1 MVSFRRYSRTKFFP
15 ILYTRLTKSCYD
27 GQRSFINRGC
37 RRVRPG
43 TGVIMS
49 QKILVIEDEP
59 TLARLLSYNLTQEGY
74 ETTVAD
80 HGGEGLQMALQR
92 PFDLIVLDI
101 MLPGMNGFE
110 ILTKLRQ
117 SGQRTPVIILTAR
130 NAEEEVVQGL
140 KHGADDYI
148 TKPFGV
154 AELLARVSA
163 VLRRSGSDEQTKS
176 ESAEKIITAGE
187 LAIYPDKY
195 EVVVGGEVV
204 PLRPKEFEVLLY
216 LVQRPGMVITRDDLM
231 NVVWGFDYIGGQRTV
246 DVHVSSLRK
255 KLELSQQSVRIE
267 SIRGVGYKLVM
278 PRKLVSPK

>member
-1 MVSFRRYSRTKFFP
+1 MQYARK
-15 ILYTRLTKSCYD
+15 L
-27 GQRSFINRGC
+27 
-37 RRVRPG
+37 
-43 TGVIMS
+43 GVEMS

-74 ETTVAD
+74 DTTVID
-80 HGGEGLQMALQR
+80 HGAEGLQTALQR
-92 PFDLIVLDI
+92 SFELIILDI

-110 ILTKLRQ
+110 ILSRLRQ
-117 SGQRTPVIILTAR
+117 SGNSTPVIVLTAR

-140 KHGADDYI
+140 KRGADDYI

-163 VLRRSGSDEQTKS
+163 VLRRTSQEEGKPS
-176 ESAEKIITAGE
+176 ESTEKVITAGE
-187 LAIYPDKY
+187 LSIYPEKY
-195 EVVVGGEVV
+195 EVILCGESV

-255 KLELSQQSVRIE
+255 KLELGQQSVQIE
-267 SIRGVGYKLVM
+267 SIRGVGYKFVM
-278 PRKLVSPK
+278 PKKLGTPK

>member
-1 MVSFRRYSRTKFFP
+1 
-15 ILYTRLTKSCYD
+15 
-27 GQRSFINRGC
+27 
-37 RRVRPG
+37 
-43 TGVIMS
+43 MS
-49 QKILVIEDEP
+49 HKVLVIEDEP

-74 ETTVAD
+74 ETTVID
-80 HGGEGLQMALQR
+80 HGSEGLQTALQR
-92 PFDLIVLDI
+92 SFDLIILDI

-110 ILTKLRQ
+110 VLSRLRQ
-117 SGQRTPVIILTAR
+117 HGVRTPVIILTAR

-163 VLRRSGSDEQTKS
+163 VLRRSQNEEPAPVASN
-176 ESAEKIITAGE
+176 EKVIAVGE
-187 LAIYPDKY
+187 LSIYPEKY
-195 EVVVGGEVV
+195 EVVVNGEPI

-255 KLELSQQSVRIE
+255 KLELGQQSVQIE

-278 PRKLVSPK
+278 PKKLASPKL

>member
-1 MVSFRRYSRTKFFP
+1 
-15 ILYTRLTKSCYD
+15 
-27 GQRSFINRGC
+27 
-37 RRVRPG
+37 
-43 TGVIMS
+43 
-49 QKILVIEDEP
+49 
-59 TLARLLSYNLTQEGY
+59 
-74 ETTVAD
+74 
-80 HGGEGLQMALQR
+80 GEGLQTALQNK
-92 PFDLIVLDI
+92 FDLIILDI

-110 ILTKLRQ
+110 VLNRMRQ
-117 SGQRTPVIILTAR
+117 NGVRTPVIILTAR

-163 VLRRSGSDEQTKS
+163 VLRRTQQEDSRPVVSDEKV
-176 ESAEKIITAGE
+176 IVAGD
-187 LAIYPDKY
+187 LAIYPEKY
-195 EVVVGGEVV
+195 EVIHGDELI

-255 KLELSQQSVRIE
+255 KLELEQQSVRIE

-278 PRKLVSPK
+278 PKKLVSPNT

>member
-1 MVSFRRYSRTKFFP
+1 MEYARK
-15 ILYTRLTKSCYD
+15 L
-27 GQRSFINRGC
+27 
-37 RRVRPG
+37 
-43 TGVIMS
+43 GVEMS

-74 ETTVAD
+74 DTTVID
-80 HGGEGLQMALQR
+80 HGAEGLQTALQR
-92 PFDLIVLDI
+92 SFELIILDI

-110 ILTKLRQ
+110 ILSRLRQ
-117 SGQRTPVIILTAR
+117 SGNSTPVIVLTAR

-140 KHGADDYI
+140 KRGADDYI

-163 VLRRSGSDEQTKS
+163 VLRRTSQEEGKPS
-176 ESAEKIITAGE
+176 ESTEKVITAGE
-187 LAIYPDKY
+187 LSIYPEKY
-195 EVVVGGEVV
+195 EVILCGESV

-255 KLELSQQSVRIE
+255 KLELGQQSVQIE
-267 SIRGVGYKLVM
+267 SIRGVGYKFVM
-278 PRKLVSPK
+278 PKKLGTPK